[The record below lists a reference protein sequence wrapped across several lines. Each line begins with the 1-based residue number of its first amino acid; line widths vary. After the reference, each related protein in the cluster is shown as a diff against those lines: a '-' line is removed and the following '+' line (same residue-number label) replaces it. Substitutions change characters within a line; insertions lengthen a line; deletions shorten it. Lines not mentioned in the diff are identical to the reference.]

1 MSDDPANEELEPA
14 TPPVQEEAFGED
26 PAPQAEETSDAFGE
40 DPALPAA
47 AQGDAGGLP
56 DPGGLDTFSQDE
68 LDRMVGGG
76 AAVVE
81 DIAQIFRADG
91 ERVTDAELEVREFD
105 FRNPI
110 FLSEKE
116 VSQVRAR
123 NEKFA
128 FYLGQNLSMELRM
141 GIDFTVTNLAV
152 QQYAQFTQSIESP
165 SHVSLFK
172 VNELTGVGLLEISP
186 VLALGMVDRALG
198 GKGVAGQE
206 PRFLTAIESAMVDDV
221 AQVIV
226 DEWCHQWDGY
236 MELTAQVIGQETTG
250 RFLQTSDPVSQ
261 VIVLSVEA
269 NLGEIKEQIRIGIP
283 YYTVTPIL
291 TRIQEV
297 TQKANKSTDKEG
309 GVPWKGTYDN
319 ISVPV
324 TTEWAVK
331 ATTVKDLLELK
342 EGDFLELGS
351 NILQQTRVS
360 IAGRHCFNAEYGKD
374 GEDVAVKITEKISN

>member
-1 MSDDPANEELEPA
+1 MSDAPANEDLEASPAAGEDGFSEDPGPVADEPA
-14 TPPVQEEAFGED
+14 DTFDQASTED
-26 PAPQAEETSDAFGE
+26 PGLDAG
-40 DPALPAA
+40 
-47 AQGDAGGLP
+47 GGLP
-56 DPGGLDTFSQDE
+56 DEGGPEAFSQDD
-68 LDRMVGGG
+68 LDRLTGGP
-76 AAVVE
+76 AVVE
-81 DIAQIFRADG
+81 GVKQVFRSDG
-91 ERVTDAELEVREFD
+91 ERITDEAPEVQEFD
-105 FRNPI
+105 FRNPV

-141 GIDFTVTNLAV
+141 GIDFTVSNLAV

-198 GKGVAGQE
+198 GNGVAGQE
-206 PRFLTAIESAMVDDV
+206 PRFLTAIESAMVDDI

-226 DEWCHQWDGY
+226 EEWCHQWDGY

-250 RFLQTSDPVSQ
+250 RFLQTSDPASP
-261 VIVLSVEA
+261 VIVLTVEA
-269 NLGEIKEQIRIGIP
+269 SLGEIKEQIRIGIP

-297 TQKANKSTDKEG
+297 AQKANKSTDKEG
-309 GVPWKGTYDN
+309 GVPWKDTYDS
-319 ISVPV
+319 ISVAV
-324 TTEWAVK
+324 STEWSVK
-331 ATTVKDLLELK
+331 ETTVKDLLELK

-360 IAGRHCFNAEYGKD
+360 VAGKHCFTGEYGKE
-374 GEDVAVKITEKISN
+374 GEGVAVKITEKLPN